1 MRRLAVIATLALVAA
16 FPATAQDDGDVYV
29 GHGISMHG
37 DLKYGPD
44 FTHFEYT
51 DPSAVKGGE
60 VRLSARG
67 TYDSLNPFILR
78 GSPAAGIGNIF
89 DTLMANS
96 LDEPFSEYG
105 LLAETV
111 EVPADRSWVAFTLRP
126 EARWHDGTPLT
137 VDDVIWTFETLKTE
151 GHPFYSAYYANVV
164 SAEDLGGGKV
174 KFTFDQEGNRE
185 LPLIMG
191 QMVVLPKH
199 YYADHTFGE
208 TTLEPPLGSGPYRIA
223 SVDAGRSITY
233 ERVEDYWGK
242 DLPVNAGQYNFDTMR
257 YDYYRDDSVAVEA
270 FKAHEYDFRQ
280 ENVSKTWATAYA
292 SPAVNEGLIVLE
304 EIVHENPTGM
314 QAFIFNLRRDMFAD
328 PRVRQALAYAFDFE
342 WSNQN
347 LFYGQY
353 TRTKSYFSNS
363 ELAASDLPSEAELAL
378 LEPYRDQLPPEVFTE
393 VYEPPASDGSG
404 NIREGLRA
412 ARALLEE
419 AGWTIQNGVLTGPN
433 GEPMEFEI
441 LLVNPAFE
449 RIVQPFARNLDRLG
463 VKATLRTVDS
473 AQYQNRM
480 DSFDFDMT
488 VEVFGQSQSP
498 GNEQRD
504 FWGSESAD
512 IDGGRNLIGVK
523 NPVVDALID
532 EVIFAEDREALVA
545 ATRALDRVLLWN
557 HYVIPNWHVQIYR
570 VAYWN
575 KFESPEIPPRFGLGF
590 NTWWVDPGLAT
601 ELEEAEEE
609 LKE

>member
-1 MRRLAVIATLALVAA
+1 MRRFAVLATLAFFTAL
-16 FPATAQDDGDVYV
+16 PASAQDDGDVYV
-29 GHGISMHG
+29 GHGISMYG

-51 DPSAVKGGE
+51 DPNAVKGGE
-60 VRLSARG
+60 IRLSARG

-78 GSPAAGIGNIF
+78 GTAAAGIGNVF
-89 DTLMANS
+89 ETLMVS
-96 LDEPFSEYG
+96 SQDEPFAEYG

-111 EVPADRSWVAFTLRP
+111 EIPADRSWVAFTLRP

-137 VDDVIWTFETLKTE
+137 VDDVIWTFETLKAD
-151 GHPFYSAYYANVV
+151 GHPFYRAYYANVV
-164 SAEDLGGGKV
+164 SAEDMGDGKV

-199 YYADHTFGE
+199 YYAEHTFAE
-208 TTLEPPLGSGPYRIA
+208 TTLEPPLGSGPYRVA

-242 DLPVNAGQYNFDTMR
+242 DLPVNVGQYNFGTMR

-270 FKAHEYDFRQ
+270 FKAHEYDFRL
-280 ENVSKTWATAYA
+280 ESVAKTWATAYTG
-292 SPAVNEGLIVLE
+292 PAVNQGLIILE

-314 QAFIFNLRRDMFAD
+314 QAFIFNLRRDKFAD
-328 PRVRQALAYAFDFE
+328 PRVREALGYAFDFE

-363 ELAASDLPSEAELAL
+363 ELAATGLPSEAELAL

-393 VYEPPASDGSG
+393 VYEPPTSDGSG
-404 NIREGLRA
+404 NIRAGLQA
-412 ARALLEE
+412 ARGLLEE
-419 AGWTIQNGVLTGPN
+419 AGWTIENGVLTGPN
-433 GEPMEFEI
+433 GETMEIEV
-441 LLVNPAFE
+441 LLDNPAFE
-449 RIVQPFARNLDRLG
+449 RIVQPFSRNLERLG
-463 VKATLRTVDS
+463 IKATLRTVDA

-480 DSFDFDMT
+480 DTFDFDMT

-504 FWGSESAD
+504 FWSSESAD
-512 IDGGRNLIGVK
+512 IDGGRNLIGIK

-532 EVIFAEDREALVA
+532 DIIFAEDRQSLVT

-557 HYVIPNWHVQIYR
+557 HYVIPNWHVQVFR

-575 KFESPEIPPRFGLGF
+575 KFESPAIPPRFGLGL
-590 NTWWVDPGLAT
+590 NTWWIDPGLVT